1 MAKWPYPI
9 ISRKQLQKRP
19 NVNPGEEER
28 AYDKKYF
35 ENFFFFLLDFKKIF
49 SSRFSHSS
57 GVSSFVDEEMS
68 QKCQRSVTFCKQI
81 VKKGWKFET
90 LFMHFWRTLSKG
102 FPFQQWPVSI
112 CLTDEVKMKWIFLKS
127 KPNIH
132 KRFPL
137 CLCVWWCRS
146 FLTQTKNPHDTYD
159 ANSR

>member
-1 MAKWPYPI
+1 MALPYYFSQTASKKAKCQPW
-9 ISRKQLQKRP
+9 RVRTCVP
-19 NVNPGEEER
+19 
-28 AYDKKYF
+28 KKYF
-35 ENFFFFLLDFKKIF
+35 ENFFFLDFKKIF

-90 LFMHFWRTLSKG
+90 LFMHFWRTLSRG

-127 KPNIH
+127 KQNIH